1 MYEEGFN
8 IIDITKQE
16 PSPNDIFILGI
27 SSKSDDMKAS
37 MLSHKNFISGLVC

>member
-1 MYEEGFN
+1 MA
-8 IIDITKQE
+8 DIPKQE

-27 SSKSDDMKAS
+27 SSKNDEMKAS

>member
-1 MYEEGFN
+1 M
-8 IIDITKQE
+8 IDTPKQE

-27 SSKSDDMKAS
+27 SSKNKEMKAA